1 MTNPIIDQGGRVD
14 AQEGSLAGL
23 RRAVRALRTEK
34 TGNRLGYLF
43 ISPAVLL
50 FVIFQGY
57 PILRGLLM
65 AFSDYRWLVPESQGL
80 FQLNGLDNYREML
93 QDATFVRSFGITL
106 QYTLLFL
113 PLLLILSLGTALLIA
128 NVSNT
133 RLAGFYRVVAYVPVV
148 LPVSV
153 SMMMWRQMY
162 NQEYGF
168 LNHILKNVLF
178 ISSPPNWLS
187 DPTWSMPAVL
197 IPDLWLGFGYFT
209 LLFLI
214 GLYNIDHT
222 LYEAAAMDGANGW
235 HQLVY
240 LTLPLLK
247 PIITLVLITTGGL
260 ASATVPIMTLFFV
273 PAGPSEAMLT
283 LGVYG
288 FRTAFSIGDMRM
300 GYAAAMALVAGV
312 FSMIFTALV
321 FQLLRTERS

>member
-1 MTNPIIDQGGRVD
+1 MVNPSIGQGGQVD
-14 AQEGSLAGL
+14 AQESFLVGL
-23 RRAVRALRTEK
+23 RRSIRAFRTEK

-43 ISPAVLL
+43 ITPAVLL

-65 AFSDYRWLVPESQGL
+65 AFSDYRWLVPETQGL
-80 FQLNGLDNYREML
+80 FQLNGLDNYRAMI
-93 QDATFVRSFGITL
+93 QDETFLRSFGITL
-106 QYTLLFL
+106 QYTVLFL
-113 PLLLILSLGTALLIA
+113 PLLLILSLGTALLIS

-133 RLAGFYRVVAYVPVV
+133 RLAGFYRVVAYIPVV
-148 LPVSV
+148 LPISV
-153 SMMMWRQMY
+153 SMMMWRQVY

-168 LNHILKNVLF
+168 LNHVLKTIFF
-178 ISSPPNWLS
+178 ISSPPSWLS
-187 DPTWSMPAVL
+187 DPAWSMPAVL

-214 GLYNIDHT
+214 GLYNIDRT
-222 LYEAAAMDGANGW
+222 LYEAAAIDGANGW

-273 PAGPSEAMLT
+273 PAGPNEAMLT

-312 FSMIFTALV
+312 VSMIFTALV